1 MRPVK
6 LLLGTATG
14 LGLAAAA
21 WLASRRRFQASEPN
35 RPALPR
41 SGVGIAKAAAA
52 PKAALRRSRAA
63 ANRSRASRTT
73 KGVSARKAP
82 VARRSPSRA

>member
-14 LGLAAAA
+14 LGLAALA
-21 WLASRRRFQASEPN
+21 WLGSRRRFRASERS

-41 SGVGIAKAAAA
+41 SGVGIAKASAA
-52 PKAALRRSRAA
+52 KSTLQRSRAA
-63 ANRSRASRTT
+63 ASRTRT
-73 KGVSARKAP
+73 PRTEARSASARKAP
-82 VARRSPSRA
+82 VARRSRPRA